1 MRAYAYVRVSKLGEA
16 SISPEIQRDE
26 LSRFADQKGWTITGW
41 YEDLDLSGRAWD
53 RSRREG
59 LNRLLDD
66 ALAGGCDVVLFYKID
81 RLARE
86 EEDFHAI
93 LAALRRSGIHC
104 DSPGNPNDG
113 SAESALIWSISA
125 ALAKYESVK
134 IGSRVRDAHRRL
146 AKQARWSGG
155 PVPFGFR
162 LERGENG
169 SKLVAEPE
177 EQKVRLWIHDRYH
190 HGWGADRI
198 ARELNKQG
206 IPTQRGRTWER
217 ATVTTILFRAIQVG
231 AREAEGEL
239 VFGGNIEAIV
249 PLETY
254 EKTMAIHEG
263 RRRKPQAGRTP
274 RVPLTGR
281 HVRCG
286 TCGGRLYAR
295 YQRTPPVLYY
305 TCNGRTKGLCERGPA
320 VRAEELTATVE
331 DRLFTRLRR
340 ATAPKRRPKPEPL
353 TPLQETVEQA
363 EQALGKLT
371 AMYAGGE
378 ILEAE
383 YRSAREL
390 QLKRLEKAEERLAR
404 AAARSE
410 DLAQGDVIDQMWE
423 DLGEMTR
430 AQWGVLS
437 VQAQR
442 DVYDLLLDRVIVYP
456 LECPGRRT
464 NPEKRRVEVHWR

>member
-1 MRAYAYVRVSKLGEA
+1 MRAYAYVRVSKARDEM
-16 SISPEIQRDE
+16 ISPEIQRDE
-26 LSRFADQKGWTITGW
+26 ITRFANQKGWTIVGW

-53 RSRREG
+53 RGRREG

-113 SAESALIWSISA
+113 SPESALIWSISA

-134 IGSRVRDAHRRL
+134 IGSRIRDAHRRL
-146 AKQARWSGG
+146 RSTGRWHGG

-169 SKLVAEPE
+169 SQLVADPE
-177 EQKVRLWIHDRYH
+177 EQQVRLWIHDRYH
-190 HGWGADRI
+190 RGWGGQRI
-198 ARELNKQG
+198 ARDLNKRG
-206 IPTQRGRTWER
+206 VPTQRGSTWER
-217 ATVTTILFRAIQVG
+217 ATVEAILFRPSQVG
-231 AREAEGEL
+231 ARDVEGEL

-254 EKTMAIHEG
+254 EKTLVIRES
-263 RRRKPQAGRTP
+263 RRRRPQTGRPP

-295 YQRTPPVLYY
+295 YQHTPPVLYY
-305 TCNGRTKGLCERGPA
+305 TCNGRTQGA
-320 VRAEELTATVE
+320 MRAWT
-331 DRLFTRLRR
+331 
-340 ATAPKRRPKPEPL
+340 
-353 TPLQETVEQA
+353 
-363 EQALGKLT
+363 G
-371 AMYAGGE
+371 
-378 ILEAE
+378 
-383 YRSAREL
+383 SAR
-390 QLKRLEKAEERLAR
+390 
-404 AAARSE
+404 
-410 DLAQGDVIDQMWE
+410 
-423 DLGEMTR
+423 
-430 AQWGVLS
+430 
-437 VQAQR
+437 
-442 DVYDLLLDRVIVYP
+442 
-456 LECPGRRT
+456 
-464 NPEKRRVEVHWR
+464 